1 MASVVEEPL
10 EAAVYHGRKGS
21 RRILYCPLSPAEF
34 RQDPR
39 RSLENLASVFCVDR
53 TPAGRWGTRDDP
65 TEKQSCEMAGA
76 SKS

>member
-21 RRILYCPLSPAEF
+21 GRILYCPLSPAEF